1 MREEGERA
9 EPCDL
14 STGRA
19 IDSGDSTS
27 SDSDTEF
34 NASESDDSN
43 SHGHRTHA
51 AFPSLPLSTPVQ
63 STRLTRQQSRTPI
76 TPVPTFPAM
85 APRSSHLASIHRL
98 REQSR
103 IADLLRD
110 NAILKAERD
119 VANAH
124 AVIAGQEAA
133 LWKYKCNKKAQKA
146 NAPKRIH
153 TNSRVV
159 TSEEGQREIA
169 EDAAVKA
176 AKQKAENEKLRK
188 KKDLERADILRR
200 AEQEREQIAYTG
212 TLKSQKTKAN
222 LVDIA
227 FSLQLPVEPRDTVSD
242 IIQMLEKHFDEFP
255 LLKQDPRYIG
265 IFTRKRKHSGR
276 DNDAL
281 LHRQPPPQSPHHLPT
296 PGPSRLHHALP

>member
-1 MREEGERA
+1 MKTDLPPSFPRHLPRVPDASSDNAIFDGEVLEQMREEGEEA

-19 IDSGDSTS
+19 IDS
-27 SDSDTEF
+27 TE
-34 NASESDDSN
+34 
-43 SHGHRTHA
+43 H
-51 AFPSLPLSTPVQ
+51 
-63 STRLTRQQSRTPI
+63 
-76 TPVPTFPAM
+76 
-85 APRSSHLASIHRL
+85 
-98 REQSR
+98 
-103 IADLLRD
+103 
-110 NAILKAERD
+110 D

-146 NAPKRIH
+146 NALKHIH

-159 TSEEGQREIA
+159 TSEEGQQEIA

-176 AKQKAENEKLRK
+176 AKRKAENEKLRK
-188 KKDLERADILRR
+188 KKDLERADILHR

-227 FSLQLPVEPRDTVSD
+227 FSLQLPVEP
-242 IIQMLEKHFDEFP
+242 
-255 LLKQDPRYIG
+255 
-265 IFTRKRKHSGR
+265 
-276 DNDAL
+276 
-281 LHRQPPPQSPHHLPT
+281 
-296 PGPSRLHHALP
+296 